1 MYKLIQMFHAFVM
14 FAIIQYIYV
23 LFQWYII
30 IILLFPQ
37 VCDASVE
44 CNPIYPCAH
53 ATMTFKVPKA
63 LPQTKNDILIQIINI
78 IIVPRIMIRL
88 FCNSISINSL
98 LSFIV
103 LGICPVSRQNNH
115 LVTKR
120 NIKNCIFMT
129 LQISFLNRI
138 TFLQRKNKFAI

>member
-1 MYKLIQMFHAFVM
+1 MFHAFVM

-78 IIVPRIMIRL
+78 IIVY
-88 FCNSISINSL
+88 
-98 LSFIV
+98 FI
-103 LGICPVSRQNNH
+103 
-115 LVTKR
+115 
-120 NIKNCIFMT
+120 
-129 LQISFLNRI
+129 FLI
-138 TFLQRKNKFAI
+138 VKIYSKFF